1 MGEGPTNTKEGL
13 ESFRFS
19 LFPLLIMCSKAD
31 GGIAQLA
38 RASALQAEG
47 QGFESP
53 CLQAGMP
60 ERAVFDSISV
70 REEVDNMVKR
80 EQGPRRMPGSRQ
92 TRKDVASCE
101 KPGGG
106 ANIPRSR
113 GLRMG

>member
-53 CLQAGMP
+53 CLHSEGN
-60 ERAVFDSISV
+60 EK
-70 REEVDNMVKR
+70 DNMVKR
-80 EQGPRRMPGSRQ
+80 NQGPRRMPGSRQ
-92 TRKDVASCE
+92 TKKDVTSCE

-106 ANIPRSR
+106 ASIPRSR
-113 GLRMG
+113 DVRMG

>member
-1 MGEGPTNTKEGL
+1 MPEMTSQFSGDTTGRCPVGEGPTNTKEGL

-53 CLQAGMP
+53 YLHISRVFRKEAVAGG
-60 ERAVFDSISV
+60 I
-70 REEVDNMVKR
+70 
-80 EQGPRRMPGSRQ
+80 
-92 TRKDVASCE
+92 
-101 KPGGG
+101 
-106 ANIPRSR
+106 
-113 GLRMG
+113 